1 MTKNVA
7 RTVIGCIAFMA
18 LLVGLL
24 VNRVLTPPLLSNAQ
38 LAEQGLFV
46 YDVPRKIQDFNLL
59 DYEGKPFANSQLVGQ
74 WSLVFFGYTTC
85 PDVCPLTLAAIRQFK
100 QLMQEKDSAL
110 PIQVTF
116 ITVDPQRDTPEKLA
130 AYVHYFGDDY
140 LGVTGTYIDIF
151 TFARQLNVA
160 FGYQP
165 VENGD
170 YLVSHSGEIM
180 LINPNGDFHGFFKLP
195 HTPERMAANFSAVL
209 GTWQ

>member
-165 VENGD
+165 LENGD

-195 HTPERMAANFSAVL
+195 HTPERMVANFSAVL